1 MNERTELKRCPWC
14 KDEAHITYPD
24 DKTVK
29 ISCGRTN
36 CLSFVAVCDD
46 VDDLRITSE
55 LVDKWNEYAGY
66 EEER

>member
-1 MNERTELKRCPWC
+1 MTELKRCPWC
-14 KDEAHITYPD
+14 KVDARISYPD

-29 ISCGRTN
+29 ISCDCAN

-46 VDDLRITSE
+46 VDDLRITNF
-55 LVDKWNEYAGY
+55 LADKWNEYAKY